1 MGDLGVFGAWLM
13 PALVVGLVY
22 GALLGFTAVV
32 GWQQF
37 LSAIL
42 LSLLLCVIYTLDH
55 PLGPI
60 GVTPQP
66 FSHAVQVF
74 DLVDRGS

>member
-60 GVTPQP
+60 RVTSQP
-66 FSHAVQVF
+66 FSHAV
-74 DLVDRGS
+74 